1 MIRKGRFP
9 VFGAGGARRSMVY
22 VGNLVQGVLRAEL
35 TPGVGG
41 RAYWIADE
49 RAYTVAEIV
58 KTVQAELK
66 AAGLY
71 VVHRMV
77 RIPNLVGTTVE
88 KADRLLQGKGVYHQ
102 QIHVLGEM
110 NKTIACDITA
120 AKEELGYAGVR
131 SGRRD
136 ARVDPLVPGSGP
148 GAVRALVTGGSGYFG
163 ELLVDRLAADGMAVR
178 VLDLN
183 DSTRPAGVELVQGD
197 VRGATVV
204 RAACDGVDVVF
215 NNVAQ
220 VPLAK
225 DEQLLRTV
233 NVDGTDRLLRA
244 AQDAGVSKVVHTSS
258 SAVFGVPESNPV
270 FPSTTPAPREA
281 YGRAKLAAEY
291 ACWAAVGRGLDVSIV
306 RPRTI
311 LGHGRLGI
319 FGILFDWIADGAD
332 VFVLGS
338 GDNRYQF
345 VHADDLADIVI
356 RAGAKQGPGLFN
368 AGTDRFC
375 SMRESL
381 ESVVAHAQTGSK
393 VRSLPARPAS
403 WGMHAAAS
411 LGLAPFAPY
420 HWIMYSKS
428 MWFDI
433 EHARE
438 QLGWQPRW
446 SNQEMFAQSYD
457 WFVANRATVGED
469 DHSVSHHRTISKQ
482 GALRLVKRLAT
493 R

>member
-1 MIRKGRFP
+1 M
-9 VFGAGGARRSMVY
+9 
-22 VGNLVQGVLRAEL
+22 
-35 TPGVGG
+35 
-41 RAYWIADE
+41 
-49 RAYTVAEIV
+49 
-58 KTVQAELK
+58 
-66 AAGLY
+66 
-71 VVHRMV
+71 
-77 RIPNLVGTTVE
+77 
-88 KADRLLQGKGVYHQ
+88 
-102 QIHVLGEM
+102 
-110 NKTIACDITA
+110 
-120 AKEELGYAGVR
+120 
-131 SGRRD
+131 
-136 ARVDPLVPGSGP
+136 
-148 GAVRALVTGGSGYFG
+148 RALVTGGSGYFG
-163 ELLVDRLAADGMAVR
+163 EPLVDRLAADGMAVR

-183 DSTRPAGVELVQGD
+183 DSPTRPAGVELVQGD
-197 VRGATVV
+197 VRDTRRSFGPPAMAWTWCSTTWP
-204 RAACDGVDVVF
+204 RF
-215 NNVAQ
+215 RWR
-220 VPLAK
+220 
-225 DEQLLRTV
+225 RTSSCCEPSTWTAPT
-233 NVDGTDRLLRA
+233 GCCGA

-270 FPSTTPAPREA
+270 PRRPPRSPR
-281 YGRAKLAAEY
+281 GVRTKRKLAAEY
-291 ACWAAVGRGLDVSIV
+291 ACWAVVGRGLDVSIV